1 MLDRL
6 SEKVEIPGHGKQG
19 SESMLV
25 SMRQENIERQQARD
39 VFQARSE
46 DKTRKLEE
54 KSWTLEENALALNR
68 VRSELNEEKKKSRQ
82 ALAAIAD
89 KNKQFES
96 VQQQCA
102 RQQESLSSQR
112 R

>member
-1 MLDRL
+1 M
-6 SEKVEIPGHGKQG
+6 
-19 SESMLV
+19 
-25 SMRQENIERQQARD
+25 
-39 VFQARSE
+39 
-46 DKTRKLEE
+46 
-54 KSWTLEENALALNR
+54 EENALALNR

-102 RQQESLSSQR
+102 RLQESLSSQR